1 MACESLEPDSVD
13 ATLDLKAPQKARK
26 LAPGHLETIFL
37 AMAILMIV
45 FGGTLY
51 VVGNRVIASNIHQ
64 KAMRAQI
71 ERIEDV
77 FSAIWKAEADQRG
90 FLLTQDDRYL
100 QQFNN
105 GAKLFSKN
113 LAEAKQDWRKNP
125 APVSRII
132 KLAEQKMAE
141 LRVAIELRQRG
152 RVAEADQTERTSLG
166 NGLMTQLRAE
176 LEDLVAVEERNL
188 DQEMKEQDRLT
199 ELRSDLFLVT
209 AAVNIVFLGWA
220 YGRISRALEENEAAT
235 SLRYET

>member
-1 MACESLEPDSVD
+1 MH
-13 ATLDLKAPQKARK
+13 ATLDLKAPQKTRK

-37 AMAILMIV
+37 AMAILMIA

-51 VVGNRVIASNIHQ
+51 VVGNRVIASNIRQ
-64 KAMRAQI
+64 KSMRAQI

-77 FSAIWKAEADQRG
+77 FSAIWKAEAAQRG
-90 FLLTQDDRYL
+90 FLLTQDERYL

-105 GAKLFSKN
+105 DAKNFSKN
-113 LAEAKQDWRKNP
+113 LAESKQDWRKNP

-141 LRVAIELRQRG
+141 LRFAIDLRQHG
-152 RVAEADQTERTSLG
+152 RVAEADETERTSLG
-166 NGLMTQLRAE
+166 RGLMTQLRAE
-176 LEDLVAVEERNL
+176 LGDLVAGEERNL
-188 DQEMKEQDRLT
+188 DREIKEQDRLT
-199 ELRSDLFLVT
+199 ELRSNLFLVT

-220 YGRISRALEENEAAT
+220 YGRISRALDEKEAAT